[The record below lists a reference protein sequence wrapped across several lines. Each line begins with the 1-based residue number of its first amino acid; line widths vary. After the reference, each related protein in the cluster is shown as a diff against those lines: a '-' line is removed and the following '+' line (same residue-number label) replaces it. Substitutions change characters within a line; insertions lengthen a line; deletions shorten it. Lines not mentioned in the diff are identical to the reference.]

1 MIFVFEDKADDWLST
16 LFKTAYTETT
26 FVYTSG
32 NGNIMSVVNY
42 LLQNQKD
49 DILVMLDTIPDNKD
63 TINIY
68 KALRKLSRKNN
79 CRIIVIPII
88 MVS

>member
-49 DILVMLDTIPDNKD
+49 E
-63 TINIY
+63 
-68 KALRKLSRKNN
+68 
-79 CRIIVIPII
+79 
-88 MVS
+88 